1 MKKTTN
7 TFDLARFGETVRK
20 YANENWRALAMKGGV
35 MTGIFIITTIFVV
48 VDTKRYYSEAYG
60 GYSSLYSE
68 DPSSDIFWF
77 LLLTALLLFGPIA
90 ASMTFG
96 DLSTKEARLNDL
108 TAPAAQSEKFLTRWL
123 FYVPGFAVL
132 FIVAGVLSELLRF
145 GLLSAIVDCPDMVK
159 LFAPLDRIAGSDG
172 VSNEFLLTV
181 LAFLSLQSLFMLG
194 SILWH
199 KAAFV
204 KTFLVLGLIAV
215 AYFFIGYLTVVFLSL
230 SPHSRFE
237 LSEDF
242 GMIVAYCLTAV
253 IVVFSHAVAWV
264 RYKEMEI
271 INRW

>member
-35 MTGIFIITTIFVV
+35 MIGIFIVATIFIVLN
-48 VDTKRYYSEAYG
+48 TKRYYSEAYRE
-60 GYSSLYSE
+60 YSSLYSE
-68 DPSSDIFWF
+68 DPSSEIFWF
-77 LLLTALLLFGPIA
+77 LLMLALLLFGSIA

-123 FYVPGFAVL
+123 FYVPGFLVL
-132 FIVAGVLSELLRF
+132 FVVAGVLAELLRF

-159 LFAPLDRIAGSDG
+159 LFTPMGNIINSNGL
-172 VSNEFLLTV
+172 SNEFQQIV
-181 LAFLSLQSLFMLG
+181 LVFLSLQSLFMLG

-204 KTFLVLGLIAV
+204 KTFLLLGLIAV
-215 AYFFIGYLTVVFLSL
+215 AYFFIGYFTVVFLSL
-230 SPHSRFE
+230 SPDSRFE
-237 LSEDF
+237 LTEDF
-242 GMIVAYCLTAV
+242 WLIVAYCLTAV
-253 IVVFSHAVAWV
+253 IVVFSHVVAWV